1 MTHKETAMQRKALG
15 SGCANCRA
23 LEVRTVDALNT
34 LGVEAL
40 VEKVTEYGE
49 IASYGVMST
58 PALAIDDQV
67 VLAGRVPTVSELV
80 DLIGKAAR

>member
-1 MTHKETAMQRKALG
+1 MQLKVLG

-23 LEVRTVDALNT
+23 LEARTVDALHT
-34 LGVEAL
+34 LGL
-40 VEKVTEYGE
+40 DGRVEKVTDYAD

-67 VLAGRVPTVSELV
+67 VLAGRVPTVAELV
-80 DLIGKAAR
+80 NLISESAR